1 MKPALLITADDYGYS
16 RRINEGILIAA
27 RAEAIDA
34 ASAMA
39 GRPWCDPGPLFA
51 TGVAIGL
58 HLEPA
63 GPGESADAAV
73 ERQGRR
79 FERLFGQPPEH
90 IDGHH
95 HCHASAPLAEA
106 AERLA
111 DLLGVR
117 VRSVSAEHRDGLR
130 TRGLACPERLVGRMS
145 PQDPVEPAEVT
156 AAAAGGSLPPG
167 LTEWAVHPGL
177 SDPEL
182 GSAYDGGREEDLAT
196 LLELALNPALLAARG
211 KAV

>member
-1 MKPALLITADDYGYS
+1 M
-16 RRINEGILIAA
+16 R
-27 RAEAIDA
+27 
-34 ASAMA
+34 
-39 GRPWCDPGPLFA
+39 PGPLLA